1 MGYILL
7 VEDNVWQ
14 ETCSAVCPS
23 KCCGKR
29 PLVEDLRRLDPSTH
43 LVVVRAQSKTY
54 TLTLPATSIAN
65 GVSPRGHKRD
75 AEELLAHAPAKL
87 PHVPS

>member
-1 MGYILL
+1 MEYILL
-7 VEDNVWQ
+7 VEDNFWQ

-23 KCCGKR
+23 KRCCER
-29 PLVEDLRRLDPSTH
+29 LLVEGLRRLDLFMH

-54 TLTLPATSIAN
+54 TLTLPARSIVN
-65 GVSPRGHKRD
+65 GASPRGHKRD

-87 PHVPS
+87 PHLPS